1 MWVEYSGVVA
11 GQETLDEG
19 QGGYLHI
26 AIVLVA
32 AKAELYPGDQ
42 FQHVGDQG
50 ARQDQDQLSHQG
62 EVYEPAA
69 EQLGPPQHPSC

>member
-26 AIVLVA
+26 ATVLVA
-32 AKAELYPGDQ
+32 TKAELNAWDQ
-42 FQHVGDQG
+42 LHHVSGQG
-50 ARQDQDQLSHQG
+50 ARQD
-62 EVYEPAA
+62 
-69 EQLGPPQHPSC
+69 